1 MYDFELTD
9 EQRAIL
15 RFVHKG
21 GFLVTGSMEGASIRE
36 IPDLLIKDRRRFQN
50 QIDTLER
57 EGLISRDKAER
68 GTLAD
73 YFLTPKGLRLL
84 GE

>member
-9 EQRAIL
+9 NQKAIL
-15 RFVHKG
+15 RFIQRG
-21 GFLVTGSMEGASIRE
+21 GYLGTVWIEGVGIRE
-36 IPDLLIKDRRRFQN
+36 IPDLLIKGRQQFQN
-50 QIDTLER
+50 QIETLER
-57 EGLISRDKAER
+57 GGLIRRDKDER

-73 YFLTPKGLRLL
+73 YYLTPKGLRLL

>member
-15 RFVHKG
+15 RFVQRG
-21 GFLVTGSMEGASIRE
+21 GFLATVCIEGVGIRE
-36 IPDLLIKDRRRFQN
+36 IPDLLIKGRQQFQN

-57 EGLISRDKAER
+57 EGLIRHDKDER

-73 YFLTPKGLRLL
+73 YHLTPKGLRLL